1 MLKPTKTTSKPPRKR
16 TPKPKIKT
24 DIHKLY
30 DGDVTLFRTPN
41 SGDVYQFQMW
51 IHKEQKYIRRST
63 RSRNLETSIVT
74 AKEMYLDIHTKLRME
89 EPIFSKT
96 FLDVCNEFLE
106 HKLKE
111 VGVNKTHGR
120 WVTIK
125 SQIKHVLRFVGEDT
139 KVTDVSCSKWNEYF
153 NFRKQNN
160 PTVVNT
166 TLSNEKNTILG
177 LYRFMVTR
185 RYLPPTYIPELP
197 HISRVSRKRE
207 HFTLEDWRKIYRFFN
222 TNKWSKHDNPKVV
235 EQRRFIKE
243 FVIVLIN
250 TGLRFGELRK
260 VKWGDVTVENVT
272 DKKDNDDSVSVRI
285 NLEGHQTKNGKPRV
299 VIGRRGDVF
308 TRLKRFSNH
317 TKNNDFVFVDNDT
330 GEQLGKDVYY
340 KHWNYLVDEIGLRE
354 HRQDNTFYCF
364 RHTYCTWR
372 LYGGT
377 DVFTLSKNM
386 GTSVKFIE
394 DHYGQI
400 KMELKGKELI
410 NDVNFKDSDRLLF
423 D

>member
-1 MLKPTKTTSKPPRKR
+1 
-16 TPKPKIKT
+16 
-24 DIHKLY
+24 
-30 DGDVTLFRTPN
+30 
-41 SGDVYQFQMW
+41 MW

-166 TLSNEKNTILG
+166 TLSNEKNKILG

-185 RYLPPTYIPELP
+185 RYLPPTYIHELP

-207 HFTLEDWRKIYRFFN
+207 HFTLEDWRKIYRYF
-222 TNKWSKHDNPKVV
+222 
-235 EQRRFIKE
+235 
-243 FVIVLIN
+243 
-250 TGLRFGELRK
+250 
-260 VKWGDVTVENVT
+260 
-272 DKKDNDDSVSVRI
+272 
-285 NLEGHQTKNGKPRV
+285 
-299 VIGRRGDVF
+299 
-308 TRLKRFSNH
+308 
-317 TKNNDFVFVDNDT
+317 
-330 GEQLGKDVYY
+330 
-340 KHWNYLVDEIGLRE
+340 
-354 HRQDNTFYCF
+354 
-364 RHTYCTWR
+364 
-372 LYGGT
+372 
-377 DVFTLSKNM
+377 
-386 GTSVKFIE
+386 
-394 DHYGQI
+394 
-400 KMELKGKELI
+400 
-410 NDVNFKDSDRLLF
+410 
-423 D
+423 